1 MVVHQTAF
9 AAVVAAAAAAVV
21 VAAVAAAVVGPYDH
35 SVQHRTSPPLVPAPG
50 VRETETLQ
58 TRYPPWQ
65 VHRKVAVY

>member
-1 MVVHQTAF
+1 MVVHQIAF
-9 AAVVAAAAAAVV
+9 AVVVAAAAVV
-21 VAAVAAAVVGPYDH
+21 VAAAVVGPYDH

-58 TRYPPWQ
+58 TRCPPWQ

>member
-9 AAVVAAAAAAVV
+9 AVVVAAVAVVVV

-50 VRETETLQ
+50 V
-58 TRYPPWQ
+58 
-65 VHRKVAVY
+65 